1 MRSDFSLDRG
11 DVVQL
16 SPEFK
21 NVVFA
26 GCMMTITE
34 VKGKKITG
42 YVTMIGQN
50 GQRGGHAYLFA
61 TRDDIEFVGRANWM
75 AE

>member
-11 DVVQL
+11 DVVQID
-16 SPEFK
+16 PEFK
-21 NVVFA
+21 NQVFA
-26 GCMMTITE
+26 GCMMIITE
-34 VKGKKITG
+34 VKGERIMG
-42 YVTMIGQN
+42 YVTMTGEN